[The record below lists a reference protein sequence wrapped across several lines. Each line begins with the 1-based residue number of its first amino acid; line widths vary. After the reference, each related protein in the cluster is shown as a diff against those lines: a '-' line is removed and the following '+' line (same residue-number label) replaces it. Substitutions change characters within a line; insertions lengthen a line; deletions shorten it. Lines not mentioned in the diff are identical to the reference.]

1 MTACSN
7 NQPIKKVTTPAVQRQ
22 SPQVTSPKI
31 VKKAIPQVRKHKQ
44 APVVFERR
52 TPRTRRAAVPRRSYN
67 PRPSYKPRRS
77 HVARRPPV
85 KRNSSFSSNL
95 SSAALNRLRSRV
107 RYDGSYVK
115 IAYPWGDVPAN
126 TGVCTDVV
134 IRSYRRLGIDLQ
146 QQVHNDMSVAFNS
159 YPNVRKWKLTRPDS
173 NIDHRRVYNL
183 KRFFTRRGAALPVTH
198 NPHHY
203 KPGDLV
209 TWMVG
214 KDLPHI
220 GVVVNRRSQ
229 TDPNRFMIVHNIANG
244 PEMEDIL
251 FRFPITGHY
260 RYTPAMMRNIPKANY
275 AAASRAK
282 RKASSRSINYAQ
294 LVAAAKILGT
304 QPTKKN
310 IHRSPSKK
318 IKAFDPITL
327 ANLNNKEMQALLK
340 R

>member
-7 NQPIKKVTTPAVQRQ
+7 NHAVKKVTTVTTPTVQHQSLRANKQNAVRGTVQAR
-22 SPQVTSPKI
+22 
-31 VKKAIPQVRKHKQ
+31 RHKQ
-44 APVVFERR
+44 APVVF
-52 TPRTRRAAVPRRSYN
+52 PRARQIAVPKRSYR
-67 PRPSYKPRRS
+67 PSRPSYRPKRS
-77 HVARRPPV
+77 HVARRPPAT
-85 KRNSSFSSNL
+85 RNSSFSSNL
-95 SSAALNRLRSRV
+95 SNAALGRLRSRV

-146 QQVHNDMSVAFNS
+146 QQVHNDMSAAFNS

-229 TDPNRFMIVHNIANG
+229 ADPNRYMIVHNIANG
-244 PEMEDIL
+244 PEIEDIL
-251 FRFPITGHY
+251 FRFPITGHF
-260 RYTPAMMRNIPKANY
+260 RYTPAMMKNIPKANY
-275 AAASRAK
+275 ASASRAK
-282 RKASSRSINYAQ
+282 RKVSSKSSSMNYAQ
-294 LVAAAKILGT
+294 LIAAAKRLGS
-304 QPTKKN
+304 Q
-310 IHRSPSKK
+310 PSKK

-327 ANLNNKEMQALLK
+327 ANLNNREMQALLK